1 MLRDTIQE
9 EGLNHIAV
17 FGAESVLLS
26 PRARGGGD
34 KSMSWMADTKT
45 APQKLGAEQVELIFN
60 WENLG
65 FLVEILPSCRRVAT
79 GDDAEGGA
87 LGALKAEDR

>member
-1 MLRDTIQE
+1 MPHDTIQE
-9 EGLNHIAV
+9 EGLNYIAV
-17 FGAESVLLS
+17 FGAKSVLLS
-26 PRARGGGD
+26 PQARGGGD
-34 KSMSWMADTKT
+34 KSMGWMADTKT
-45 APQKLGAEQVELIFN
+45 ACQKLGAEQVELISN
-60 WENLG
+60 WKDLG